1 METGDLLALLLGGG
15 AVATIGAVFQGIR
28 SLQTGA
34 RARERD
40 TVNTLVKQRKEAWSD
55 RDYSNEERD
64 YWRSWAGRMEYLAT
78 RAGVEI
84 PEKPPYPVKP
94 KDDEDEE

>member
-40 TVNTLVKQRKEAWSD
+40 TVNTLVKQRKEAWAD
-55 RDYSNEERD
+55 RDYAIEERD
-64 YWRSWAGRMEYLAT
+64 YWRSWAGRVEYVAG
-78 RAGVEI
+78 RAGADI

-94 KDDEDEE
+94 KDEEDDQ